1 MARICDLVEIMIK
14 RMIDE
19 NNGMVEI
26 TRSELADQVNCVPSQ
41 ITYVLSTRFGCGQG
55 YLVESRRGGGGM
67 IRIRRVDLPSADGYL
82 MHTLSH
88 LGASLSQHQAEVLV
102 RNFLEL
108 NLMNLRE
115 ARLLRAAISD
125 RALSEGGIEHRDR
138 LRMSVFKHM
147 LTSLI
152 VQDIGGGNDR

>member
-1 MARICDLVEIMIK
+1 MARISDLVEILIK
-14 RMIDE
+14 RMIEE

-41 ITYVLSTRFGCGQG
+41 ITYVLTTRFSCGQG

-67 IRIRRVDLPSADGYL
+67 IRIRRVEMQSADSYL
-82 MHTLSH
+82 IYALSH
-88 LGASLSQHQAEVLV
+88 LGSALSQNQAEVFV
-102 RNFLEL
+102 RNLL
-108 NLMNLRE
+108 DQSLLNLRE

-125 RALSEGGIEHRDR
+125 RALTDIGIENRDR
-138 LRMSVFKHM
+138 LRMNIFRHM

-152 VQDIGGGNDR
+152 VQDVRGGEGR